1 MRNKEFVFTYLV
13 VQYVSIYIYIIGIVI
28 IILIL
33 NILISILII
42 LVTISIIVIS
52 IKKYNKFMVVYNRFQ
67 MFHLFSENKKFASAI
82 LGPPWPV
89 ACQRQ

>member
-1 MRNKEFVFTYLV
+1 MY
-13 VQYVSIYIYIIGIVI
+13 IYIYIIGIVI
-28 IILIL
+28 IIIIL
-33 NILISILII
+33 VLDILISILII